1 MTTKQRN
8 GQARNVLTRG
18 QALSCIL
25 LPDTGPQ
32 AEAGWVKLREYVN
45 AAVGDYTVQRS
56 PGALIL
62 ASMLND
68 VLYEG
73 APDAWEEFFAERVQ
87 RMVGQVNARRNPK
100 PRVAKKRAA
109 EGNKERVQ
117 AAYDELTPSQQ
128 RSAGKVKIIAAKT
141 DLTADTVRGH
151 LEALGL
157 RKKKAG
163 KKKAG

>member
-1 MTTKQRN
+1 M
-8 GQARNVLTRG
+8 
-18 QALSCIL
+18 
-25 LPDTGPQ
+25 
-32 AEAGWVKLREYVN
+32 
-45 AAVGDYTVQRS
+45 
-56 PGALIL
+56 
-62 ASMLND
+62 
-68 VLYEG
+68 
-73 APDAWEEFFAERVQ
+73 
-87 RMVGQVNARRNPK
+87 
-100 PRVAKKRAA
+100 
-109 EGNKERVQ
+109 Q